1 MNEDDEVGDKVSVQK
16 DGKQDNKKNKQ
27 NKGNKQ
33 DKKSVV
39 EDIRYNNFHK

>member
-1 MNEDDEVGDKVSVQK
+1 MNEDDEVEDKVSVQK

-39 EDIRYNNFHK
+39 VDIRYNKFYK